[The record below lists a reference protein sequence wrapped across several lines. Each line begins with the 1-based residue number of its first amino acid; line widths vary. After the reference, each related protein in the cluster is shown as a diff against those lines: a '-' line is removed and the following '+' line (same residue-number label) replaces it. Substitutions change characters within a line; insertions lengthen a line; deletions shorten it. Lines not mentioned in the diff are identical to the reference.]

1 MASGK
6 RARRDNVIQLERN
19 PVEYGFTD
27 VKPLNFIQAEYLR
40 AIQSNQIVFGV
51 GSAGT
56 GKTYVAATYAAGE
69 LFHRRIQKIILT
81 RPNVETGRGL
91 GFLPGTLEEKYA
103 PYLEPFDN
111 VFTRSLGKGFY
122 EYALKAKTIDAL
134 LTPNALLQLKAITSV
149 NVITGNI
156 GYGAPNKPTKAAVT
170 PGQYNKNPV
179 AKALLGDNASLE
191 EKSKL
196 HLGAITDVITEPQ
209 LKKTPIRS
217 VFLITGIDVL
227 NPGIEKTVHPNY
239 PVGPRGKVI
248 GVIEQ
253 PKSMLEL
260 FPSAYNNAV
269 LGKAQE
275 DAGKNRKRTDQ
286 LRLSETIPVGM
297 GLVNK
302 EFQGRYF
309 NDKKELDDCGLGI

>member
-111 VFTRSLGKGFY
+111 VFARSLGKGFY
-122 EYALKAKTIDAL
+122 EYALKAKTIEPKPLGFMRGATFDNCIVL
-134 LTPNALLQLKAITSV
+134 LDEAQNATKEEMKMLLSRI
-149 NVITGNI
+149 
-156 GYGAPNKPTKAAVT
+156 
-170 PGQYNKNPV
+170 
-179 AKALLGDNASLE
+179 
-191 EKSKL
+191 
-196 HLGAITDVITEPQ
+196 
-209 LKKTPIRS
+209 
-217 VFLITGIDVL
+217 
-227 NPGIEKTVHPNY
+227 
-239 PVGPRGKVI
+239 
-248 GVIEQ
+248 
-253 PKSMLEL
+253 
-260 FPSAYNNAV
+260 
-269 LGKAQE
+269 
-275 DAGKNRKRTDQ
+275 GKNCKMIISGDVDQ
-286 LRLSETIPVGM
+286 SDIPDSGLSDAIHRLDGIPDIEVVRFM
-297 GLVNK
+297 
-302 EFQGRYF
+302 
-309 NDKKELDDCGLGI
+309 DDDIVRSKMCKQIILAYRD